1 MKKLSFAKSL
11 ASVSLAAVCALGI
24 VGCSEQTSDTPTYT
38 GGVAATVNG
47 VEIPE
52 DKVTQ
57 AIQDIRAQMSLT
69 DEDAWGKWLAE
80 NDYTP
85 ESVREEIV
93 NSYVDQELVKQGAD
107 SEGITAD
114 SAQVDQYVETMRGH
128 YDSDTA
134 WAEALE
140 AVGMTEDEYRDNISL
155 SLVSQQLQ
163 QKVGEGA
170 AEPTDEEVLESAKT
184 YVSSYDGAKKS
195 SHILFEASDEAQAQE
210 VLDKINAGEL
220 DFATAAE
227 SYSKDTASAAEGGN
241 VGWDRLSN
249 LVTEY
254 TTALA
259 DLNKGDVSGL
269 VTSTYGIHIIQCTD
283 VFEAPEELTS
293 LDQLPTEFQDSIRA
307 MLQSS
312 NQSNAYYSWLEEQR
326 NAADVQINDMP
337 EGLPYWVD
345 MANYPKEES
354 SEDSTGVTAVDA
366 DGNPIV
372 LDEGA
377 VEGEG
382 AGEQA
387 DASAEGEEPWLRA
400 SMRALKV
407 LKMLPRSLPMRLLP
421 TPRAQRLLATTPSS
435 LPKARPRASSLR
447 RLPPSSTL
455 EKQRREGYLAR
466 EETRAPAPMRG
477 ALRYVT
483 GFALVDHQS
492 DSSLLGKKTS

>member
-11 ASVSLAAVCALGI
+11 ASVGLAAVCALGI

-69 DEDAWGKWLAE
+69 EEDAWGQWLAD

-93 NSYVDQELVKQGAD
+93 NSFVDQELVKQGGEA
-107 SEGITAD
+107 EGITAD
-114 SAQVDQYVETMRGH
+114 PTEIDQYVETMRGH
-128 YDSDTA
+128 YDSDSA

-140 AVGMTEDEYRDNISL
+140 AVGMTEDEYRDNIAL

-163 QKVGEGA
+163 EKVGEGA

-293 LDQLPTEFQDSIRA
+293 LDQLPTEFQEYLTY
-307 MLQSS
+307 ME
-312 NQSNAYYSWLEEQR
+312 QSNASQNFSTWFEEYR
-326 NAADVQINDMP
+326 NNAEITVNPMP
-337 EGLPYWVD
+337 EGLPYD
-345 MANYPKEES
+345 IDLAPYEEAAAQNAEGDAAATEGTEQPS
-354 SEDSTGVTAVDA
+354 DETMSAEDQAAADAAAADAAADEAAAGEAGADAAAADEAGDAAAADQAADEAAADQTAADQAGADA
-366 DGNPIV
+366 AADQAAA
-372 LDEGA
+372 DQAAEAAEGA
-377 VEGEG
+377 EGT
-382 AGEQA
+382 Q
-387 DASAEGEEPWLRA
+387 
-400 SMRALKV
+400 
-407 LKMLPRSLPMRLLP
+407 
-421 TPRAQRLLATTPSS
+421 Q
-435 LPKARPRASSLR
+435 
-447 RLPPSSTL
+447 
-455 EKQRREGYLAR
+455 
-466 EETRAPAPMRG
+466 
-477 ALRYVT
+477 
-483 GFALVDHQS
+483 
-492 DSSLLGKKTS
+492 

>member
-11 ASVSLAAVCALGI
+11 ASVGLAAVCALGI

-69 DEDAWGKWLAE
+69 EEDAWGQWLAD

-93 NSYVDQELVKQGAD
+93 NSFVDQELVKQGGEA
-107 SEGITAD
+107 EGITAD
-114 SAQVDQYVETMRGH
+114 PTEIDQYVETMRGH
-128 YDSDTA
+128 YDSDSA

-140 AVGMTEDEYRDNISL
+140 AVGMTEDEYRDNIAL

-163 QKVGEGA
+163 EKVGEGA

-312 NQSNAYYSWLEEQR
+312 NQSNAYYTWLEEQR
-326 NAADVQINDMP
+326 NAADIQINDMP
-337 EGLPYWVD
+337 EGLPYYVD
-345 MANYPKEES
+345 MANYSKTETS
-354 SEDSTGVTAVDA
+354 TDGTGVTAVDA

-372 LDEGA
+372 LDEETAEG
-377 VEGEG
+377 EGEG
-382 AGEQA
+382 AGAPVAEGVDEGAEGAEDAAAAAADEAAA
-387 DASAEGEEPWLRA
+387 DAEGAAPAGDDAAAEQPTEGATEGAAEGATEGA
-400 SMRALKV
+400 ADG
-407 LKMLPRSLPMRLLP
+407 
-421 TPRAQRLLATTPSS
+421 AQPA
-435 LPKARPRASSLR
+435 
-447 RLPPSSTL
+447 
-455 EKQRREGYLAR
+455 EGAA
-466 EETRAPAPMRG
+466 E
-477 ALRYVT
+477 
-483 GFALVDHQS
+483 
-492 DSSLLGKKTS
+492 

>member
-11 ASVSLAAVCALGI
+11 ASVGLAAVCALGI

-69 DEDAWGKWLAE
+69 EEDAWGQWLAD

-93 NSYVDQELVKQGAD
+93 NSFVDQELVKQGGEA
-107 SEGITAD
+107 EGITAD
-114 SAQVDQYVETMRGH
+114 PTEIDQYVETMRGH
-128 YDSDTA
+128 YDSDSA

-140 AVGMTEDEYRDNISL
+140 AVGMTEDEYRDNIAL

-163 QKVGEGA
+163 EKVGEGA

-293 LDQLPTEFQDSIRA
+293 LDQLPTEFQDSIRT

-312 NQSNAYYSWLEEQR
+312 NQSNAYYTWLEEQR
-326 NAADVQINDMP
+326 NAADIQINDMP
-337 EGLPYWVD
+337 EGLPYYVD
-345 MANYPKEES
+345 MANYSKTETS
-354 SEDSTGVTAVDA
+354 TDGTGVTAVDA

-372 LDEGA
+372 LDEETAEG
-377 VEGEG
+377 EGEG
-382 AGEQA
+382 AGAPVAEGVDEGAEGAEDAAAAAADEAAA
-387 DASAEGEEPWLRA
+387 DAEGAAPAGDDAAAEQPTEGAQPADGAQPAEGAAE
-400 SMRALKV
+400 
-407 LKMLPRSLPMRLLP
+407 
-421 TPRAQRLLATTPSS
+421 
-435 LPKARPRASSLR
+435 
-447 RLPPSSTL
+447 
-455 EKQRREGYLAR
+455 
-466 EETRAPAPMRG
+466 
-477 ALRYVT
+477 
-483 GFALVDHQS
+483 
-492 DSSLLGKKTS
+492 

>member
-11 ASVSLAAVCALGI
+11 ASVGLAAVCALGI

-69 DEDAWGKWLAE
+69 EEDAWGQWLAD

-93 NSYVDQELVKQGAD
+93 NSFVDQELVKQGGEA
-107 SEGITAD
+107 EGITAD
-114 SAQVDQYVETMRGH
+114 PTEIDQYVETMRGH
-128 YDSDTA
+128 YDSDSA

-140 AVGMTEDEYRDNISL
+140 AVGMTEDEYRDNIAL

-163 QKVGEGA
+163 EKVGEGA

-184 YVSSYDGAKKS
+184 YVSSCDGAKKS

-293 LDQLPTEFQDSIRA
+293 LDQLPTEFQDSIRT

-312 NQSNAYYSWLEEQR
+312 NQSNAYYTWLEEQR
-326 NAADVQINDMP
+326 NAADIQINDMP
-337 EGLPYWVD
+337 EGLPYYVD
-345 MANYPKEES
+345 MANYSKTETS
-354 SEDSTGVTAVDA
+354 TDGTGVTAVDA
-366 DGNPIV
+366 DGNPIT

-377 VEGEG
+377 EAPMAEGVDEG
-382 AGEQA
+382 AEGAEDAAAAAADEAAA
-387 DASAEGEEPWLRA
+387 DAEGAAPAGDDAAAEQPTEGAADGAQPAEGAAE
-400 SMRALKV
+400 
-407 LKMLPRSLPMRLLP
+407 
-421 TPRAQRLLATTPSS
+421 
-435 LPKARPRASSLR
+435 
-447 RLPPSSTL
+447 
-455 EKQRREGYLAR
+455 
-466 EETRAPAPMRG
+466 
-477 ALRYVT
+477 
-483 GFALVDHQS
+483 
-492 DSSLLGKKTS
+492 

>member
-11 ASVSLAAVCALGI
+11 ASVGLAAVCALGI

-69 DEDAWGKWLAE
+69 EEDAWGQWLAD

-93 NSYVDQELVKQGAD
+93 NSFVDQELVKQGGEA
-107 SEGITAD
+107 EGITAD
-114 SAQVDQYVETMRGH
+114 PTEIDQYVETMRGH
-128 YDSDTA
+128 YDSDSA

-140 AVGMTEDEYRDNISL
+140 AVGMTEDEYRDNIAL

-170 AEPTDEEVLESAKT
+170 AEPTDEEVLDAAKET
-184 YVSSYDGAKKS
+184 YAQAYDGAKKS

-293 LDQLPTEFQDSIRA
+293 LDQLPTEFQDSIRT

-312 NQSNAYYSWLEEQR
+312 NQSNAYYTWLEEQR
-326 NAADVQINDMP
+326 NAADIQINDMP
-337 EGLPYWVD
+337 EGLPYYVD
-345 MANYPKEES
+345 MANYSKTETS
-354 SEDSTGVTAVDA
+354 TDGTGVTAVDA
-366 DGNPIV
+366 DGNPIT

-377 VEGEG
+377 ADGEGEAPAEGTAEGEG
-382 AGEQA
+382 AEA
-387 DASAEGEEPWLRA
+387 PVAEG
-400 SMRALKV
+400 V
-407 LKMLPRSLPMRLLP
+407 D
-421 TPRAQRLLATTPSS
+421 
-435 LPKARPRASSLR
+435 
-447 RLPPSSTL
+447 
-455 EKQRREGYLAR
+455 EGA
-466 EETRAPAPMRG
+466 EGAEDAAAAAADEAAADTEGAAPAGDAAAAEQPTEG
-477 ALRYVT
+477 AAE
-483 GFALVDHQS
+483 GAQPADGAQPAE
-492 DSSLLGKKTS
+492 GAAE

>member
-11 ASVSLAAVCALGI
+11 ASVGLAAVCALGI

-69 DEDAWGKWLAE
+69 EEDAWGQWLAD

-93 NSYVDQELVKQGAD
+93 NSFVDQELVKQGGEA
-107 SEGITAD
+107 EGITAD
-114 SAQVDQYVETMRGH
+114 PTEIDQYVETMRGH
-128 YDSDTA
+128 YDSDSA

-140 AVGMTEDEYRDNISL
+140 AVGMTEDEYRDNIAL

-163 QKVGEGA
+163 EKVGEGA

-293 LDQLPTEFQDSIRA
+293 LDQLPTEFQDSIRT

-312 NQSNAYYSWLEEQR
+312 NQSNAYYTWLGEQR
-326 NAADVQINDMP
+326 NAADIQINDMP
-337 EGLPYWVD
+337 EGLPYYVD
-345 MANYPKEES
+345 MANYSKTETS
-354 SEDSTGVTAVDA
+354 TDGTGVTAVDA
-366 DGNPIV
+366 DGNPIT

-377 VEGEG
+377 EAPMAEGVDEG
-382 AGEQA
+382 AEGAEDAAAAAADEAAA
-387 DASAEGEEPWLRA
+387 DAEGAAPAGDDAAAEQPTEGAADGAQPAEGAAE
-400 SMRALKV
+400 
-407 LKMLPRSLPMRLLP
+407 
-421 TPRAQRLLATTPSS
+421 
-435 LPKARPRASSLR
+435 
-447 RLPPSSTL
+447 
-455 EKQRREGYLAR
+455 
-466 EETRAPAPMRG
+466 
-477 ALRYVT
+477 
-483 GFALVDHQS
+483 
-492 DSSLLGKKTS
+492 

>member
-1 MKKLSFAKSL
+1 MKKLSFAKSI
-11 ASVSLAAVCALGI
+11 ASVSLAAVCALGA
-24 VGCSEQTSDTPTYT
+24 VGCSEGTGEAPTYT

-57 AIQDIRAQMSLT
+57 AIQDIRAQMGLT
-69 DEDAWGKWLAE
+69 DEEAWGKWLAE

-93 NSYVDQELVKQGAD
+93 NSYVDQELVKQGAEA
-107 SEGITAD
+107 EGITAD
-114 SAQVDQYVETMRGH
+114 SGKIDQYVETMRGH
-128 YDSDTA
+128 YDSDSA

-140 AVGMTEDEYRDNISL
+140 AVGMTEDEYRDNIAL

-170 AEPTDEEVLESAKT
+170 AEPTDEEVLESAQT
-184 YVSSYDGAKKS
+184 YVSSYNGAKKS

-227 SYSKDTASAAEGGN
+227 SYSKDTGSAADGGN

-293 LDQLPTEFQDSIRA
+293 LDQLPEEFQESIRSTLA
-307 MLQSS
+307 SS
-312 NQSNAYYSWLEEQR
+312 NQSNAYYTWLEEQR
-326 NAADVQINDMP
+326 NAADIQINDMP

-354 SEDSTGVTAVDA
+354 SEDGTGATAIDA
-366 DGNPIV
+366 DGNPITLEGDAAAGEGAEAPV
-372 LDEGA
+372 AEGVDEGA
-377 VEGEG
+377 EG
-382 AGEQA
+382 AEGAAGAAA
-387 DASAEGEEPWLRA
+387 DEVAADGAAAGAEGA
-400 SMRALKV
+400 
-407 LKMLPRSLPMRLLP
+407 
-421 TPRAQRLLATTPSS
+421 
-435 LPKARPRASSLR
+435 
-447 RLPPSSTL
+447 
-455 EKQRREGYLAR
+455 
-466 EETRAPAPMRG
+466 APAGDG
-477 ALRYVT
+477 AADQPT
-483 GFALVDHQS
+483 EGAADGAQPAE
-492 DSSLLGKKTS
+492 GAAE

>member
-11 ASVSLAAVCALGI
+11 ASVGLAAVCALGI
-24 VGCSEQTSDTPTYT
+24 VGCSEQTGDAPTTYT

-69 DEDAWGKWLAE
+69 DEDSWGKWLAE

-85 ESVREEIV
+85 ESVRKEIID
-93 NSYVDQELVKQGAD
+93 SYVDQELVKQGSEA
-107 SEGITAD
+107 EGITAD
-114 SAQVDQYVETMRGH
+114 SAQIDEYVESMRGH
-128 YDSDTA
+128 YDSDEA

-140 AVGMTEDEYRDNISL
+140 SVGMTEDEYRDNISL

-210 VLDKINAGEL
+210 VLDKIKSGEL

-227 SYSKDTASAAEGGN
+227 SYSKDTGSAADGGN

-249 LVTEY
+249 LVSEY

-259 DLNKGDVSGL
+259 ELNKGDVSGL

-283 VFEAPEELTS
+283 VFEAPDELTS
-293 LDQLPTEFQDSIRA
+293 LDQLPTEFQDSIRS
-307 MLQSS
+307 MLKSS
-312 NQSNAYYSWLEEQR
+312 NQSNAYYSWLDEQR
-326 NAADVQINDMP
+326 NAADIQINDMP

-354 SEDSTGVTAVDA
+354 ANDTGITAVDA
-366 DGNPIV
+366 DGNPVAI
-372 LDEGA
+372 DDGTAAEGA
-377 VEGEG
+377 EGGQNDGGAEGAGDAAAEGEGTAEGEG
-382 AGEQA
+382 AEA
-387 DASAEGEEPWLRA
+387 PVAEGVDEGAEGA
-400 SMRALKV
+400 EDAAAAAADEV
-407 LKMLPRSLPMRLLP
+407 
-421 TPRAQRLLATTPSS
+421 ATDT
-435 LPKARPRASSLR
+435 
-447 RLPPSSTL
+447 
-455 EKQRREGYLAR
+455 EGA
-466 EETRAPAPMRG
+466 APAGDAG
-477 ALRYVT
+477 ADQPAEDAGEGT
-483 GFALVDHQS
+483 QPAEGAAQ
-492 DSSLLGKKTS
+492 

>member
-1 MKKLSFAKSL
+1 MKKLPFAKSL

-293 LDQLPTEFQDSIRA
+293 LDQLPSEFVEQFRSS
-307 MLQSS
+307 LKSS
-312 NQSNAYYSWLEEQR
+312 NQSKAYQQWLSDAKENADIE
-326 NAADVQINDMP
+326 IKDMP
-337 EGLPYWVD
+337 SGLPYDLD
-345 MANYPKEES
+345 MSKYQS
-354 SEDSTGVTAVDA
+354 DDS
-366 DGNPIV
+366 
-372 LDEGA
+372 
-377 VEGEG
+377 
-382 AGEQA
+382 
-387 DASAEGEEPWLRA
+387 
-400 SMRALKV
+400 
-407 LKMLPRSLPMRLLP
+407 
-421 TPRAQRLLATTPSS
+421 
-435 LPKARPRASSLR
+435 
-447 RLPPSSTL
+447 
-455 EKQRREGYLAR
+455 
-466 EETRAPAPMRG
+466 
-477 ALRYVT
+477 
-483 GFALVDHQS
+483 S
-492 DSSLLGKKTS
+492 DSSSTDGSSDSADNEVSATDASSTSSDTASDSGDSETKKAA

>member
-11 ASVSLAAVCALGI
+11 ASVGLAAVCALGI

-69 DEDAWGKWLAE
+69 EEDAWGQWLAD

-93 NSYVDQELVKQGAD
+93 NSFVDQELVKQGGEA
-107 SEGITAD
+107 EGITAD
-114 SAQVDQYVETMRGH
+114 PTEIDQYVETMRGH
-128 YDSDTA
+128 YDSDGA

-140 AVGMTEDEYRDNISL
+140 AVGMTEDEYRDNIAL

-170 AEPTDEEVLESAKT
+170 AEPTDEEVLDAAKET
-184 YVSSYDGAKKS
+184 YAQAYDGAKKS

-254 TTALA
+254 TTALV

-293 LDQLPTEFQDSIRA
+293 LDQLPTEFQDSIRT

-312 NQSNAYYSWLEEQR
+312 NQSNAYYTWLEEQR
-326 NAADVQINDMP
+326 NAADIQINDMP
-337 EGLPYWVD
+337 EGLPYYVD
-345 MANYPKEES
+345 MANYSKTETS
-354 SEDSTGVTAVDA
+354 TDGTGVTAVDA
-366 DGNPIV
+366 DGNPIT

-377 VEGEG
+377 ADGEGEAPAEGTAEGEG
-382 AGEQA
+382 AEA
-387 DASAEGEEPWLRA
+387 PVAEG
-400 SMRALKV
+400 V
-407 LKMLPRSLPMRLLP
+407 D
-421 TPRAQRLLATTPSS
+421 
-435 LPKARPRASSLR
+435 
-447 RLPPSSTL
+447 
-455 EKQRREGYLAR
+455 EGA
-466 EETRAPAPMRG
+466 EGAEDAAAAAADEAAADTEGAAPAGDAAAEQPTEG
-477 ALRYVT
+477 AQPAD
-483 GFALVDHQS
+483 GAQPAE
-492 DSSLLGKKTS
+492 GAAE

>member
-11 ASVSLAAVCALGI
+11 ASVGLAAVCALGI

-69 DEDAWGKWLAE
+69 EEDAWGQWLAD

-93 NSYVDQELVKQGAD
+93 NSFVDQELVKQG
-107 SEGITAD
+107 G
-114 SAQVDQYVETMRGH
+114 
-128 YDSDTA
+128 
-134 WAEALE
+134 E
-140 AVGMTEDEYRDNISL
+140 AVGMTEDEYRDNIAL

-163 QKVGEGA
+163 EKVGEGA

-293 LDQLPTEFQDSIRA
+293 LDQLPTELQDSIRT

-312 NQSNAYYSWLEEQR
+312 NQSNAYYTWLEEQR
-326 NAADVQINDMP
+326 NAADIQINDMP
-337 EGLPYWVD
+337 EGLPYYVD
-345 MANYPKEES
+345 MANYSKTETS
-354 SEDSTGVTAVDA
+354 TDGTGVTAVDA

-372 LDEGA
+372 LDEETAEG
-377 VEGEG
+377 EGEG
-382 AGEQA
+382 AEAPVAEGVDEGAEGAEDAAAAAADEAAA
-387 DASAEGEEPWLRA
+387 DAEGAAPAGDDAAAEQPTEGAADGAQPAEGAAE
-400 SMRALKV
+400 
-407 LKMLPRSLPMRLLP
+407 
-421 TPRAQRLLATTPSS
+421 
-435 LPKARPRASSLR
+435 
-447 RLPPSSTL
+447 
-455 EKQRREGYLAR
+455 
-466 EETRAPAPMRG
+466 
-477 ALRYVT
+477 
-483 GFALVDHQS
+483 
-492 DSSLLGKKTS
+492 

>member
-11 ASVSLAAVCALGI
+11 ASVGLAAVCALGI

-69 DEDAWGKWLAE
+69 EEDAWGQWLAD

-93 NSYVDQELVKQGAD
+93 NSFVDQELVKQGGEA
-107 SEGITAD
+107 EGITAD
-114 SAQVDQYVETMRGH
+114 PTEIDQYVETMRGH
-128 YDSDTA
+128 YDSDSA

-140 AVGMTEDEYRDNISL
+140 AVGMTEDEYRDNIAL

-163 QKVGEGA
+163 EKVDEGA

-293 LDQLPTEFQDSIRA
+293 LDQLPTEFQDSIRT

-312 NQSNAYYSWLEEQR
+312 NQSNAYYTWLEEQR
-326 NAADVQINDMP
+326 NAADIQINDMP
-337 EGLPYWVD
+337 EGLPYYVD
-345 MANYPKEES
+345 MANYSKTETS
-354 SEDSTGVTAVDA
+354 TDGTGVTAVDA
-366 DGNPIV
+366 DGNPIT

-377 VEGEG
+377 EAPMAEGVDEG
-382 AGEQA
+382 AEGAEDAAAAAADEAAA
-387 DASAEGEEPWLRA
+387 DAEGAAPAGDDAAAEQPTEGAADGAQPAEGAAE
-400 SMRALKV
+400 
-407 LKMLPRSLPMRLLP
+407 
-421 TPRAQRLLATTPSS
+421 
-435 LPKARPRASSLR
+435 
-447 RLPPSSTL
+447 
-455 EKQRREGYLAR
+455 
-466 EETRAPAPMRG
+466 
-477 ALRYVT
+477 
-483 GFALVDHQS
+483 
-492 DSSLLGKKTS
+492 

>member
-11 ASVSLAAVCALGI
+11 ASVGLAAVCALGI

-69 DEDAWGKWLAE
+69 EEDAWGQWLAD

-93 NSYVDQELVKQGAD
+93 NSFVDQELVKQGGEA
-107 SEGITAD
+107 EGITAD
-114 SAQVDQYVETMRGH
+114 PTEIDQYVETMRGH
-128 YDSDTA
+128 YDSDSA

-140 AVGMTEDEYRDNISL
+140 AVGMTEDEYRDNIAL

-170 AEPTDEEVLESAKT
+170 AEPTDEEVLDAAKET
-184 YVSSYDGAKKS
+184 YAQAYDGAKKS

-293 LDQLPTEFQDSIRA
+293 LDQLPTEFQDSIRT

-312 NQSNAYYSWLEEQR
+312 NQSNAYYTWLEEQR
-326 NAADVQINDMP
+326 NAADIQINDMP
-337 EGLPYWVD
+337 EGLPYYVD
-345 MANYPKEES
+345 MANYSKTETS
-354 SEDSTGVTAVDA
+354 TDGTGVTAVDA
-366 DGNPIV
+366 DGNPIT

-377 VEGEG
+377 ADGEGEAPAEGTAEGEG
-382 AGEQA
+382 AEA
-387 DASAEGEEPWLRA
+387 PVAEG
-400 SMRALKV
+400 V
-407 LKMLPRSLPMRLLP
+407 D
-421 TPRAQRLLATTPSS
+421 
-435 LPKARPRASSLR
+435 
-447 RLPPSSTL
+447 
-455 EKQRREGYLAR
+455 EGA
-466 EETRAPAPMRG
+466 EGAEDAAAAAADEAVADTEGAAPAGDDAAVEQPTEG
-477 ALRYVT
+477 AAD
-483 GFALVDHQS
+483 GAQPAE
-492 DSSLLGKKTS
+492 GAAE

>member
-69 DEDAWGKWLAE
+69 EEDAWGQWLAD

-93 NSYVDQELVKQGAD
+93 NSFVDQELVKQGGEA
-107 SEGITAD
+107 EGITAD
-114 SAQVDQYVETMRGH
+114 PTEIDQYVETMRGH
-128 YDSDTA
+128 YDSDSA

-140 AVGMTEDEYRDNISL
+140 AVGMTEDEYRDNIAL

-163 QKVGEGA
+163 EKVGEGA
-170 AEPTDEEVLESAKT
+170 AEPTDEEVLDAAKET
-184 YVSSYDGAKKS
+184 YAQAYDGAKKS

-293 LDQLPTEFQDSIRA
+293 LDQLPTEFQDSIRT

-312 NQSNAYYSWLEEQR
+312 NQSNAYYTWLEEQR
-326 NAADVQINDMP
+326 NAADIQINDMP
-337 EGLPYWVD
+337 EGLPYYVD
-345 MANYPKEES
+345 MANYSKTETS
-354 SEDSTGVTAVDA
+354 TDGTGVTAVDA
-366 DGNPIV
+366 DGNPIT

-377 VEGEG
+377 ADGEGEAPAEGTAEGEG
-382 AGEQA
+382 AEAPVAEGVDEGAEGAEDAAAAAADEAAA
-387 DASAEGEEPWLRA
+387 DAEGAAPAGDDAAAEQPTEGAADGAQSAEGAAE
-400 SMRALKV
+400 
-407 LKMLPRSLPMRLLP
+407 
-421 TPRAQRLLATTPSS
+421 
-435 LPKARPRASSLR
+435 
-447 RLPPSSTL
+447 
-455 EKQRREGYLAR
+455 
-466 EETRAPAPMRG
+466 
-477 ALRYVT
+477 
-483 GFALVDHQS
+483 
-492 DSSLLGKKTS
+492 